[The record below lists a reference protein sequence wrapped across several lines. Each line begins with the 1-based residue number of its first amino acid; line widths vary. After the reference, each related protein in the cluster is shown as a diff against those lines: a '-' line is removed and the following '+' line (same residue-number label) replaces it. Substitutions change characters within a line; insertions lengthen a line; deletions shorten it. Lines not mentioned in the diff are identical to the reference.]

1 MVQQIQLG
9 VDQQTRSYFFSEL
22 IKEEI
27 PWLSIVTSKV
37 LNQSQRKKIILRR
50 NEFNFEVFVLKNQI
64 EE

>member
-37 LNQSQRKKIILRR
+37 SNQSQRKKIIC
-50 NEFNFEVFVLKNQI
+50 
-64 EE
+64 